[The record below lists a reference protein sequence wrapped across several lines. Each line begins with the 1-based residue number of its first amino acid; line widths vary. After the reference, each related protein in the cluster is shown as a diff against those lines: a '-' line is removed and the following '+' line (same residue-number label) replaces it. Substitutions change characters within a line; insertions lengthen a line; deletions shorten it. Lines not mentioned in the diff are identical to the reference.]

1 MSCYNWEQGTI
12 KIPAGEWARFR
23 KEVLT
28 KWNFRENVELERH
41 QKLHAKLKE
50 AVKGKRGA
58 KKQEAIKSFLRGLEA
73 REYRSSFL
81 VTRDWETRKYT
92 VVTKAPKKKDFKIV
106 PVSKSATLQGGDW
119 SARFDN
125 KTRTV
130 EWYVPENNRAVEHA
144 HEDPF
149 VKFLF
154 KRLGQIKWTRS
165 TGGVIVGNDEYN
177 QDNAYEGGGG
187 NYVTR
192 RFSVE
197 EQARQKKASN
207 ARFASMNRGFYGW

>member
-12 KIPAGEWARFR
+12 KIPAAEWAAFR
-23 KEVLT
+23 KAVLT
-28 KWNFRENVELERH
+28 EWNTRETAELERH
-41 QKLHAKLKE
+41 QRLHTKLKE

-58 KKQEAIKSFLRGLEA
+58 KKEEAIRSFFRGVKSRC
-73 REYRSSFL
+73 RPDSL
-81 VTRDWETRKYT
+81 VTLDRKTNTRK
-92 VVTKAPKKKDFKIV
+92 VVTKAPKKKDFNIV
-106 PVSKSATLQGGDW
+106 PVTKSATLQGDDW
-119 SARFDN
+119 AVRFDN

-130 EWYVPENNRAVEHA
+130 EWHVHENNRAVERA
-144 HEDPF
+144 HKDPL
-149 VKFLF
+149 VQFLF
-154 KRLGQIKWTRS
+154 KKLGQVTWTRS

-197 EQARQKKASN
+197 EQERQKKASN